1 MIVVTT
7 PTGKIGSQVLH
18 HLFSS
23 DRPVRVLVRDPSK
36 LSQEVRDRV
45 EIVTGSLE
53 DEASLEPAFEGAES
67 AFLLVP
73 PSPKDNNDA
82 DYYLRF
88 TRPALAALKRGRVK
102 RVVGVSVLGR
112 GSELSQHAGP
122 ITAAL
127 AKDKAIEESGVDY
140 HALWC
145 PALMDNMLGNVQSIR
160 VQGVF
165 SSPNDPLLKVPQV
178 ATKDVGMMAAK
189 YLLDMS
195 WSGQGGSAVLGPED
209 LSFNDMASIMT
220 AVLGETVRYQQI
232 PEDAFKA
239 QLIQHGINSIFAQGI
254 VEMLVAKNN
263 GLDNLEKRTP
273 QNTTPTSFAQWCE
286 EVLKP
291 AVLS

>member
-7 PTGKIGSQVLH
+7 ATGKVGSQVLH
-18 HLFSS
+18 HLLSS
-23 DRPVRVLVRDPSK
+23 DRPVRVVVRDPSK
-36 LSQEVRDRV
+36 LSQKVRDRV

-53 DEASLEPAFEGAES
+53 DESSLQPAFEGAES

-88 TRPALAALKRGRVK
+88 TRPALKAIKSHGVK

-112 GSELSQHAGP
+112 DSDLSKHAGP

-127 AKDKAIEESGVDY
+127 AKDQAIEESGVDY

-160 VQGVF
+160 GQGMF
-165 SSPNDPLLKVPQV
+165 SSPSDPVLKMPQV

-189 YLLDMS
+189 FLLDMS

-220 AVLGETVRYQQI
+220 AVLGKTVRYQQV

-239 QLIQHGINSIFAQGI
+239 QLIQHGINSVFAQGI
-254 VEMLVAKNN
+254 VDMLVAKNN
-263 GLDNLEKRTP
+263 GLDNLETRTP

-291 AVLS
+291 AVSS

>member
-18 HLFSS
+18 HLLSS
-23 DRPVRVLVRDPSK
+23 GRPVRVVVRDPSK
-36 LSQEVRDRV
+36 LSQEVRDKV

-73 PSPKDNNDA
+73 PSPKDSNDA

-88 TRPALAALKRGRVK
+88 TRPALAALKRGGVR

-112 GSELSQHAGP
+112 GSVLSQHAGP

-160 VQGVF
+160 GQGVF
-165 SSPNDPLLKVPQV
+165 SSPSDPVLKVPQV

-209 LSFNDMASIMT
+209 LSFNDIASIMT
-220 AVLGETVRYQQI
+220 AVLGKTVRYQQI

-254 VEMLVAKNN
+254 VDMLVAKNN